1 MAKYMVAEKVTEI
14 VNIARMA
21 NFVKKKNLSLF
32 VLKMHVH
39 LVKSFS

>member
-21 NFVKKKNLSLF
+21 NFVKQNLSLF
-32 VLKMHVH
+32 VLKMHMH